1 MVNYDRELRMGV
13 NVRKRGKME
22 KMTKFVERMNKVQEK
37 AEATLKKAQEE
48 IKQLADR
55 GRKETK
61 VWKVGN
67 KVILST
73 KNLIFKKQPAK
84 KLVDQYVGLY
94 TINKVISTNAIK
106 LQLPTSMRIH
116 PVVNVS

>member
-1 MVNYDRELRMGV
+1 
-13 NVRKRGKME
+13 ME
-22 KMTKFVERMNKVQEK
+22 KITQFVERMNKVQEK

-55 GRKETK
+55 GRKETE

-73 KNLIFKKQPAK
+73 KDLIFKKQPAK

-94 TINKVISTNAIK
+94 TINKVKSTNAIK
-106 LQLPTSMRIH
+106 L
-116 PVVNVS
+116 